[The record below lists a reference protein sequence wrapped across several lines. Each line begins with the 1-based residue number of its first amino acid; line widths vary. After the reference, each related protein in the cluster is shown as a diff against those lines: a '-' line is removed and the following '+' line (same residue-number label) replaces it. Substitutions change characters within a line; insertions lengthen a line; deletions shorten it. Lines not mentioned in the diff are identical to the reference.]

1 MGYQTQA
8 TTGEPGDAA
17 NFSELIKANM
27 QLYSFRNGHTLSTH
41 AAANYTRNELATAL
55 RKARQLIFFL
65 TFISGQP

>member
-1 MGYQTQA
+1 
-8 TTGEPGDAA
+8 
-17 NFSELIKANM
+17 M

-65 TFISGQP
+65 HFISGQP